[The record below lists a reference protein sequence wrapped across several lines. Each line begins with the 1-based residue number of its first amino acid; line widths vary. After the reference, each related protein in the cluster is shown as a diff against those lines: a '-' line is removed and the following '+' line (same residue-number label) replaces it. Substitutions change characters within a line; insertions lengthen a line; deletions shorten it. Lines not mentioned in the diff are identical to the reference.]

1 MPIAMDDAWCSGSW
15 VLPKRSR
22 KWFHV
27 EPPWRLLVGG
37 RQIQRIK
44 LYNLGVLF
52 SLNFGQIFSTTCNN
66 DDIDTIDSYILRI
79 FWVDS
84 ARIQQ
89 QKLLA
94 DGGFAYVYSGL
105 DADSGDRDFG
115 VQLTNTFKWFEECIP
130 WCFWNQN
137 KAELKTHCIYTGT

>member
-1 MPIAMDDAWCSGSW
+1 MMRDAVAPGCCPSGQGSGSTWSHLGGCWSEAVKYNASSSITW
-15 VLPKRSR
+15 V
-22 KWFHV
+22 FCF
-27 EPPWRLLVGG
+27 PWILDR
-37 RQIQRIK
+37 
-44 LYNLGVLF
+44 F
-52 SLNFGQIFSTTCNN
+52 FSTTCNN
-66 DDIDTIDSYILRI
+66 DDIDAIDSYILRI

-115 VQLTNTFKWFEECIP
+115 VQLINTFKWFEECIP